1 MNYITILN
9 ILGWI
14 IGSEGVMMLLPIA
27 CAAIYQE
34 SVGFYFALVAIVC
47 AVIGFPLT
55 RLKAGNKRFYA
66 REGYVAVALAWIILP
81 LLAAIPYTLSSE
93 IPSYIDAVFEMV
105 SGFTTTGASILPDV
119 EALSRSMLFW
129 RAFTQW
135 IGGMGVLVF
144 LMAVLPLT
152 GGSSS
157 FSLMQAESPG
167 PSVSK
172 LVPHLKET
180 ARHLYGLYLGLTI
193 IEFFLLVAAMAV
205 KFDVKLSQSSESSRR
220 EKI

>member
-66 REGYVAVALAWIILP
+66 RRGLCCRCPRLDYPPAAGCHPLHALRRNS
-81 LLAAIPYTLSSE
+81 LL
-93 IPSYIDAVFEMV
+93 
-105 SGFTTTGASILPDV
+105 
-119 EALSRSMLFW
+119 
-129 RAFTQW
+129 
-135 IGGMGVLVF
+135 
-144 LMAVLPLT
+144 
-152 GGSSS
+152 
-157 FSLMQAESPG
+157 
-167 PSVSK
+167 
-172 LVPHLKET
+172 H
-180 ARHLYGLYLGLTI
+180 
-193 IEFFLLVAAMAV
+193 
-205 KFDVKLSQSSESSRR
+205 RR
-220 EKI
+220 RI